1 MKAFEKY
8 LCAFRNEAECEEE
21 LEDDG
26 LDLEGVE
33 KEHFEEDEKD

>member
-21 LEDDG
+21 LEEV
-26 LDLEGVE
+26 EGVTLE
-33 KEHFEEDEKD
+33 KAEEEEFGGE